1 MKRKI
6 FVILIFDYLLVTL
19 VLPPLF
25 ITLWE
30 SGTKIRWNVTADHY
44 QDYYIYRIDYSN
56 HGIFESTAYTRLWF
70 KPSQKEQLLNRIKE
84 DVNDIL
90 TDVQTKAANEAVTI
104 VYEISDDFKDVTIY
118 VDKYAAFMRYDNG
131 GGEELKLEV
140 GKRVVLYHEL
150 LYSINNT
157 GDPYDYGNSII
168 PYYGTV
174 IKCVYTGTDA
184 DREAYFEEQ
193 KKAQTTINWPPFY
206 GNGN

>member
-6 FVILIFDYLLVTL
+6 FVILIVVYLLVTL